1 MRKFYQMIFG
11 VLVLPA
17 LLLSGCTGGTDGKT
31 VETDPGAEAVSSP
44 PVQEETPS
52 EEESSAIF
60 VTFEG
65 TDLEGNTVS
74 EDVFTQSK
82 LTMVNVWATY
92 CNPCLRE
99 MPGLGELAAEYD
111 GSEFQIIGIVSD
123 VREGEDQALVES
135 LVQQTGANYPH
146 LLLNDSINNAF
157 MGSVSGV
164 PTTFF
169 FDGEGMYLGGVVG
182 SWLVGVIDEK
192 IGTKKT
198 MIGFGVWYCIA
209 LLLNFATGMTIT
221 PLVYVS
227 LFMIAMGIGGSAN
240 FTTSLPTS
248 IFGRQGFDKVN
259 AVIFPIQGAITAL
272 CFAVNGIV
280 QLITGGQIRMAYIV
294 FAGVALVNVVLVLLI
309 DEHKYNRD
317 WKAAH
322 KAAK

>member
-123 VREGEDQALVES
+123 VREGEDLSLVES
-135 LVQQTGANYPH
+135 LVQETGADYPH
-146 LLLNDSINNAF
+146 LLANDSIGQAILS
-157 MGSVSGV
+157 SVSGV

-169 FDGEGMYLGGVVG
+169 FDGEGAYLGGVVG
-182 SWLVGVIDEK
+182 AAEK
-192 IGTKKT
+192 SDWEELIHE
-198 MIGFGVWYCIA
+198 
-209 LLLNFATGMTIT
+209 LL
-221 PLVYVS
+221 
-227 LFMIAMGIGGSAN
+227 
-240 FTTSLPTS
+240 
-248 IFGRQGFDKVN
+248 
-259 AVIFPIQGAITAL
+259 
-272 CFAVNGIV
+272 
-280 QLITGGQIRMAYIV
+280 
-294 FAGVALVNVVLVLLI
+294 
-309 DEHKYNRD
+309 EE
-317 WKAAH
+317 
-322 KAAK
+322 